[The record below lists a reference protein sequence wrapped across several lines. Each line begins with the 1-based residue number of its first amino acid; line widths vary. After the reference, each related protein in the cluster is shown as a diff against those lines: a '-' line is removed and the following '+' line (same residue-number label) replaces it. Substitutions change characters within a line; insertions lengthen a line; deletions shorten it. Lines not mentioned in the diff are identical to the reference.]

1 MDTHVFEMVKGPRDR
16 KDTEDSSKVL
26 GGKEGIRKR
35 TGYKNTIGSVE
46 AE

>member
-1 MDTHVFEMVKGPRDR
+1 MDAHVFEVVKGPRGR
-16 KDTEDSSKVL
+16 KDTEGSSKAL

-35 TGYKNTIGSVE
+35 TGYKNTMGSVE